1 LFRILKHFDVPI
13 VEGDDFERRK
23 KENGK
28 GGIHH
33 AMCNEIDGWA
43 NKPSRK
49 LRFLRSPQDISA

>member
-1 LFRILKHFDVPI
+1 MPI

-43 NKPSRK
+43 NKPSRNK
-49 LRFLRSPQDISA
+49 LKSNWALCSNDIVRM

>member
-1 LFRILKHFDVPI
+1 MPI

-33 AMCNEIDGWA
+33 AMRNEIDGWA